1 MEQGEKVGQ
10 SPDWPSTAWR
20 SAPADSRVFGWA
32 DRHLSSFR
40 QGKALSRATEE
51 EDMEGPGDKGL
62 GRTAQ
67 AYGSAGA
74 PEKTHQAT
82 EGSAEVRD

>member
-1 MEQGEKVGQ
+1 
-10 SPDWPSTAWR
+10 
-20 SAPADSRVFGWA
+20 
-32 DRHLSSFR
+32 
-40 QGKALSRATEE
+40 
-51 EDMEGPGDKGL
+51 MEGPGDKGL
-62 GRTAQ
+62 GRTVQ